1 MLLRNA
7 MPLALKE
14 AMENPQVTTFHDVAM
29 LMTGELEE
37 VAVDVAQ
44 AVDFDDPGVPP
55 EQMLALMD
63 KVIKIC

>member
-1 MLLRNA
+1 
-7 MPLALKE
+7 
-14 AMENPQVTTFHDVAM
+14 MENPQVTTFHDVAM